1 MLKLFK
7 KDYSKVIEQIHDE
20 FNIAGEKD
28 LKEAKA
34 LIAKLHGNNEGKV
47 SSLKSFGFINTKE
60 VTESEVV
67 RQKRVENEKVAK
79 AFEYFHINFPSYKFI
94 TRGMAMSICKKYNLV
109 LGDSV
114 QYTGFVPDKNVKQ
127 IEAFFKEENELN
139 RIYFTHNR
147 YSFGNADISKEEYD
161 AYCKSEKEKKMRY
174 AAANIPYPHDQSY
187 ENYGKRKSD
196 LLIAAPLKDMNE
208 KDYTLKGR
216 LFVKDIPDPVVM
228 TSVKKY
234 GVELLCIVTAWGDEA
249 SDEIVVNQAMN

>member
-1 MLKLFK
+1 MLKLLK

-20 FNIAGEKD
+20 FNIAGEKA

-34 LIAKLHGNNEGKV
+34 LIAKLHGNNESKV
-47 SSLKSFGFINTKE
+47 SSLKSMGFMNTKE
-60 VTESEVV
+60 VIESEVV

-79 AFEYFHINFPSYKFI
+79 AFEYYHINFPSYKFI
-94 TRGMAMSICKKYNLV
+94 TRGMAISICKKYNLV
-109 LGDSV
+109 LGDSI
-114 QYTGFVPDKNVKQ
+114 QYTGFVPDKNVKK
-127 IEAFFKEENELN
+127 IELFFKEENELN
-139 RIYFTHNR
+139 RTYFTSNR
-147 YSFGNADISKEEYD
+147 YIFGNTDISKEAYD
-161 AYCKSEKEKKMRY
+161 AHYKSEKEKQMRY
-174 AAANIPYPHDQSY
+174 TVVNMPYPHDRSD

-196 LLIAAPLKDMNE
+196 LLIAAPLKDMNT
-208 KDYTLKGR
+208 KGYTLKGR